1 MSVTELPTRNSAD
14 TSRNRWQP
22 NRAGIVNIW
31 RYYGET
37 FRFHRGRLLLRGP
50 NGTGKSKA
58 LELLLPFLFDA
69 RLTPRRLSTFGSDRG
84 MHWNLMG
91 EGAGG
96 TTRVGYVWLEFTR
109 ETEEGTEW
117 FCCGARLQA
126 SSRTSN
132 VTTAYFT
139 TTRRIHTP
147 DSPVH
152 DVAETAGEVAETLSL
167 LNDSGQPLSQ
177 AALGEALGDSGQV
190 HQSPADYRTELRSRL
205 FGGIGQQR
213 YESLISALLQ
223 LRTPK
228 LSERLDPN
236 FLSKLLSNA
245 LPPLGDAEISELA
258 DGFERLDR
266 QRERIGRLET
276 EVEAA
281 EKLAERQRQYA
292 RRVLYNAATELTSAN
307 SEVDRTS
314 GIARETQ
321 REYDD
326 SLTERERLR
335 QRKSETDGT
344 ITNLR
349 EEFDGL
355 NNRNSELSEL
365 ATDSE
370 NAHSDATELRD
381 KATDARS
388 RAEENERSSVEAAE
402 NARRAEGERRE
413 AAEAAGQSARRLGM
427 SATHR
432 EMAGSEHDSKHARA
446 LLRAALDGK
455 RKALDELHTALR
467 THETALRDHEQAEQR
482 TEQARTE
489 LAEATER
496 RDAAEQ
502 AHAAAVRQQ
511 SQRLRDW
518 AEANVELRIDDV
530 EELAEAA
537 ADHSTVQR
545 LVWDAAEP
553 AAEALTTERTETRAG
568 RDHLAERRDA
578 HVAEI
583 ERLRH
588 ETDLPPTAPATRDAD
603 RSTLPGAPLWKL
615 VDFAERTD
623 EATRAGVE
631 AALQAS
637 GLLDAWVTPAGELTP
652 DGHDTFLTAESVEPA
667 GGRTLAEVLRPEPE
681 HAVPARRLERILAAI
696 AFDER
701 LPAEHPVAIGA
712 DGHWRLGPATGS
724 WAKPAV
730 AHIGTTARERA
741 RERRIAELSELVTVL
756 DESLSEI
763 DETLDGLERRRERL
777 RAERDS
783 LPSAEEVDTARGE
796 LDTATATVA
805 VRQDAVGRGERQ
817 VTESAEAVERTRN
830 SLAAKADEYG
840 LPRERTALREF
851 ENALEGFERAGETWI
866 DAMRDATTAEHTA
879 RDRAEQAERSLTVA
893 RQREAEAERA
903 EQRAAALATKLRAR
917 ERALGTEQSEIL
929 RALEDVRGR
938 LRQAQNDSE
947 SLNEQ
952 LQELAGRIGSLESS
966 RVSTAQDHERAVGLR
981 DDRLERF
988 RRIAGTSIPGDA
1000 GIELDASSNAIRTNL
1015 EAARSVTEKWPNTPH
1030 TTKNINDSLDRL
1042 NETLHGYR
1050 EALAE
1055 HAAVALELDED
1066 VHVFVATMNGV
1077 RLGAT
1082 RLLESLREEHERQ
1095 RTDITEH
1102 EHELFDK
1109 TLTGD
1114 VRRHLA
1120 ERIRSANELVDAM
1133 NDRLERVR
1141 TASDVAVRLVWQVG
1155 RDLPAGTQAARD
1167 LLLKDPVRLSEQDR
1181 ESLHRFF
1188 RERIEDA
1195 KTNNTATSWEEQLRE
1210 VFDYTQWHRFDV
1222 RIDRGRDRGW
1232 ELLTKKL
1239 HGALSGGEKAIALHL
1254 PLFAAIAA
1262 HYESMTGA
1270 PRLILLD
1277 EVFVGV
1283 DSANRGQVFELLN
1296 SLDLDLML
1304 TSDHEWGTYREL
1316 DGIAI
1321 HALTTG
1327 DGDDAVTTTRFVWD
1341 GEGWRE

>member
-14 TSRNRWQP
+14 TARSRWQP
-22 NRAGIVNIW
+22 NRAGIVNVW
-31 RYYGET
+31 RYYQET

-69 RLTPRRLSTFGSDRG
+69 RLTPKRLSTFGSDRG

-91 EGAGG
+91 EGTHG
-96 TTRVGYVWLEFTR
+96 TTRVGYVWMEFTR
-109 ETEEGTEW
+109 ETPEGAEW

-139 TTRRIHTP
+139 TTRRIHLP

-152 DVAETAGEVAETLSL
+152 DTAEILPL

-177 AALGEALGDSGQV
+177 AALGEALGGSGQV
-190 HQSPADYRTELRSRL
+190 HQSPSDYRTELRSRL
-205 FGGIGQQR
+205 FGNIGQQR

-228 LSERLDPN
+228 LSERLDPK
-236 FLSKLLSNA
+236 FLSDLLSSA

-266 QRERIGRLET
+266 QRERVGRLAE

-281 EKLAERQRQYA
+281 EKLAERQQQYA
-292 RRVLYNAATELTSAN
+292 RRVLYSAAAELTSAN
-307 SEVDRTS
+307 TEVDRTS

-321 REYDD
+321 RDYDD
-326 SLTERERLR
+326 SLAERERLR
-335 QRKSETDGT
+335 RSRSETEGT

-370 NAHSDATELRD
+370 NAHNDASELRSKATE
-381 KATDARS
+381 ARAL
-388 RAEENERSSVEAAE
+388 AEEHERNSTEAAE
-402 NARRAEGERRE
+402 HALRAETERQE
-413 AAEAAGQSARRLGM
+413 AADTAGQSAWRIGM
-427 SATHR
+427 STTHR
-432 EMAGSEHDSKHARA
+432 EMAASEHDSKHARN
-446 LLRAALDGK
+446 LLRAAVGGK
-455 RKALDELHTALR
+455 RKALDELYTALH

-482 TEQARTE
+482 TEQERTE
-489 LAEATER
+489 LAAATER
-496 RDAAEQ
+496 REAAEHEHATAVLRQ
-502 AHAAAVRQQ
+502 A
-511 SQRLRDW
+511 QRLRDW
-518 AEANVELRIDDV
+518 AGGNTELRIDDV

-537 ADHSTVQR
+537 EDHSTVQR
-545 LVWDAAEP
+545 LVRDAAEP
-553 AAEALTTERTETRAG
+553 AAEVLTTERTRTRAR
-568 RDHLAERRDA
+568 RDDLAESRAA

-588 ETDLPPTAPATRDAD
+588 ETDLPPAAPTTRDAD
-603 RSTLPGAPLWKL
+603 RTALPGAPLWKL

-623 EATRAGVE
+623 EATRTGVE

-637 GLLDAWVTPAGELTP
+637 GLLDAWVTPDGKLTP
-652 DGHDTFLTAESVEPA
+652 DGHDTFLTTDSPVSA

-741 RERRIAELSELVTVL
+741 RQQRMAELSELITEL
-756 DESLSEI
+756 DHSLAAT
-763 DETLDGLERRRERL
+763 DEALAELERRRERL
-777 RAERDS
+777 RTERDS
-783 LPSAEEVDTARGE
+783 LPSAEEIETARGE
-796 LDTATATVA
+796 LDTATAAVA
-805 VRQDAVGRGERQ
+805 ARQDAVTRGERQ
-817 VTESAEAVERTRN
+817 VAEYAAAVERTRN
-830 SLAAKADEYG
+830 SLAAKADEHG
-840 LPRERTALREF
+840 LPRDRAALQEF
-851 ENALEGFERAGETWI
+851 GNALEGFERCGESWI
-866 DAMRDATTAEHTA
+866 DAMREATTAEHTA
-879 RDRAEQAERSLTVA
+879 RDKAAQAERSLTIA
-893 RQREAEAERA
+893 QQRENEAERA
-903 EQRAAALATKLRAR
+903 EQRAATLATKLRAR
-917 ERALGTEQSEIL
+917 ERALGAEQGEIL
-929 RALEDVRGR
+929 RELENVRGR
-938 LRQAQNDSE
+938 LRQAESESE
-947 SLNEQ
+947 SLNQQ
-952 LQELAGRIGSLESS
+952 LEELSLRIGSLESS

-981 DDRLERF
+981 NDRLERF
-988 RRIAGTSIPGDA
+988 RRIAATSIPGDA

-1015 EAARSVTEKWPNTPH
+1015 ESARSVTDKWPNTPH

-1042 NETLHGYR
+1042 NETVHGYR
-1050 EALAE
+1050 EVLAE

-1082 RLLESLREEHERQ
+1082 QLLESLRAEHERQ

-1195 KTNNTATSWEEQLRE
+1195 KANNTATSWEEQLRE
-1210 VFDYTQWHRFDV
+1210 VFDYTRWHRFDV
-1222 RIDRGRDRGW
+1222 KIDRGRDRGW
-1232 ELLTKKL
+1232 ELLTRKL

-1254 PLFAAIAA
+1254 PLFAAVAA

-1270 PRLILLD
+1270 PRMILLD

-1296 SLDLDLML
+1296 SLELDLML

-1327 DGDDAVTTTRFVWD
+1327 DGDEAVTTTRFVWD
-1341 GEGWRE
+1341 GEGWSE

>member
-1 MSVTELPTRNSAD
+1 MSVTELPTRTDSE

-22 NRAGIVNIW
+22 HRAGIVNIW

-69 RLTPRRLSTFGSDRG
+69 QLNPKRLSTFGSDRS

-91 EGAGG
+91 EGAAG

-126 SSRTSN
+126 SKRTSS
-132 VTTAYFT
+132 VTPAYFT
-139 TTRRIHTP
+139 TTRRIQAP
-147 DSPVH
+147 DSSVH
-152 DVAETAGEVAETLSL
+152 DAAETADEAAETLSL

-177 AALGEALGDSGQV
+177 AALAEAIGDSGEV
-190 HQSPADYRTELRSRL
+190 HQNTGDYRAELRARL

-236 FLSKLLSNA
+236 FLSNLLSNA
-245 LPPLGDAEISELA
+245 LPPLGETEISELA

-266 QRERIGRLET
+266 QRERVARLDS

-281 EKLAERQRQYA
+281 EKLAERQQQYA
-292 RRVLYNAATELTSAN
+292 RRVLRNAAAELISAN
-307 SEVDRTS
+307 TEVDKTS
-314 GIARETQ
+314 GLARETQ
-321 REYDD
+321 QRHEDA
-326 SLTERERLR
+326 LAEREQLR
-335 QRKSETDGT
+335 GRQGELAGT
-344 ITNLR
+344 ITKLR
-349 EEFDGL
+349 EEFEGL
-355 NNRNSELSEL
+355 SDRNSELSDL
-365 ATDSE
+365 AADSE
-370 NAHSDATELRD
+370 RARHDATELRG

-388 RAEENERSSVEAAE
+388 RAEREERNSTEARETARKAETERQEAAE
-402 NARRAEGERRE
+402 DAR
-413 AAEAAGQSARRLGM
+413 QSAWHLGM
-427 SATHR
+427 SSTHH
-432 EMAGSEHDSKHARA
+432 EISESAHDSKHAMT
-446 LLRAALDGK
+446 LLRAAVGSKQDMIHEL
-455 RKALDELHTALR
+455 RTALD
-467 THETALRDHEQAEQR
+467 THETAIRDRERAER
-482 TEQARTE
+482 WTEQARGE

-496 RDAAEQ
+496 RDAAER
-502 AHAAAVRQQ
+502 AHEVAVRQQ
-511 SQRLRDW
+511 AQRLRDW
-518 AEANVELRIDDV
+518 AEANVELRIDDA
-530 EELAEAA
+530 EELAESAE
-537 ADHSTVQR
+537 DHSTVQR
-545 LVWDAAEP
+545 LVGHAARP
-553 AAEALTTERTETRAG
+553 AAEALTTERTEQRAR
-568 RDHLAERRDA
+568 RDDLAERHAA
-578 HVAEI
+578 HAAEI

-588 ETDLPPTAPATRDAD
+588 ETDLPPAAPATRDSD
-603 RSTLPGAPLWKL
+603 RSALPGAPLWQL
-615 VDFAERTD
+615 VDFAEGTD

-631 AALQAS
+631 AALQAG
-637 GLLDAWVTPAGELTP
+637 GLLDAWVTPEGELTP
-652 DGHDTFLTAESVEPA
+652 DGHDTFLTAGYAERVD
-667 GGRTLAEVLRPEPE
+667 GRTLAEVLRAEPGQ
-681 HAVPARRLERILAAI
+681 AVPEARVERILAAI
-696 AFDER
+696 AFDDR

-712 DGHWRLGPATGS
+712 DGRWRLGPATGS

-730 AHIGTTARERA
+730 AHIGAMARERA
-741 RERRIAELSELVTVL
+741 RERRIAELSELRTEL
-756 DESLSEI
+756 DAALSE
-763 DETLDGLERRRERL
+763 TDGILAELGERQERL
-777 RAERDS
+777 RTEQDS
-783 LPSAEEVDTARGE
+783 LPPPEEVKNAREE
-796 LDTATATVA
+796 LDTATAAVA
-805 VRQDAVGRGERQ
+805 ARQDTVLRCERE
-817 VTESAEAVERTRN
+817 VTEYAEAVERTRN

-840 LPRERTALREF
+840 MPRERAALDTFEKALRKF
-851 ENALEGFERAGETWI
+851 DRSGERWI
-866 DAMRDATTAEHTA
+866 HAMREADTAENIA
-879 RDRAEQAERSLTVA
+879 RDKAEQAERSLTDA
-893 RQREAEAERA
+893 QQREEEADSAERRA
-903 EQRAAALATKLRAR
+903 EGLTTKLRAR
-917 ERALGTEQSEIL
+917 ERALGAEQGEIL

-938 LRQAQNDSE
+938 LRQAQSDSE

-966 RVSTAQDHERAVGLR
+966 LVSTGQEHERAVGAR
-981 DDRLERF
+981 DERLERF
-988 RRIAGTSIPGDA
+988 RRISATSIPGDA
-1000 GIELDASSNAIRTNL
+1000 GIELDTTSDAVRPTL
-1015 EAARSVTEKWPNTPH
+1015 ESARSVTETWPNTPH
-1030 TTKNINDSLDRL
+1030 TPKNINDSLDRL
-1042 NETLHGYR
+1042 NETLHSYR
-1050 EALAE
+1050 EVLAE

-1077 RLGAT
+1077 RLGAA
-1082 RLLESLREEHERQ
+1082 RLLESLREERDRQ
-1095 RTDITEH
+1095 RTDITER

-1133 NDRLERVR
+1133 NERLERVR

-1155 RDLPAGTQAARD
+1155 RELPAGTQAARD
-1167 LLLKDPVRLSEQDR
+1167 LLLKDPVRLSEEDR

-1188 RERIEDA
+1188 RERVEDA
-1195 KTNNTATSWEEQLRE
+1195 KANNTATSWEEQLRE
-1210 VFDYTQWHRFDV
+1210 VFDYTKWHRFDV
-1222 RIDRGRDRGW
+1222 RIDRGRDNGW
-1232 ELLTKKL
+1232 ELLTRKL

-1262 HYESMTGA
+1262 HYESMPGA

-1283 DSANRGQVFELLN
+1283 DGANRGQVFELLN
-1296 SLDLDLML
+1296 SLGLDLML

-1341 GEGWRE
+1341 GQGWRE